1 MKPVGLAI
9 FDIDGTL
16 LAGPSTE
23 KRFFVH
29 LLRSGR
35 IGPRQVLGFVWF
47 LLRWTPRYGRHV
59 FKKNKA
65 YLAWLRTDDVRQLA
79 QQWVAQAL
87 AEAWFEPC
95 VARLQRHRDAG
106 DEVVLL
112 SGTPQFVATAIGA
125 ALGVSAVIGSECV
138 VENGRFRTSP
148 PLRHPFREEKA
159 GLMTSLAR
167 ERGVAPAEVT
177 AYADSIYDLPL
188 LRLAGTAVAVRPDE
202 ELAAVAE
209 EAGWEIVGPVRRGLT
224 SGLLPRLGLPPST
237 VRPRR

>member
-1 MKPVGLAI
+1 MALAI

-23 KRFFVH
+23 KRFFLH
-29 LLRSGR
+29 LLRSGH

-65 YLAWLRTDDVRQLA
+65 YLAWLRAEDVRRLA
-79 QQWVAQAL
+79 AEWAPEAL

-95 VARLQRHRDAG
+95 VARLRRHRDAG

-112 SGTPQFVATAIGA
+112 SGTPQFVAAAIGA
-125 ALGVSAVIGSECV
+125 ALGVTAVIGSDCV
-138 VENGRFRTSP
+138 VVNGRFRTSP

-159 GLMTSLAR
+159 ALMASLAR
-167 ERGVAPAEVT
+167 ERGVAPAEVI
-177 AYADSIYDLPL
+177 AYADSVYDLPL
-188 LRLAGTAVAVRPDE
+188 FRVVGTAVAVRPDE
-202 ELAAVAE
+202 ELAAAAE
-209 EAGWEIVGPVRRGLT
+209 EAGWEIVGPVRRGLL
-224 SGLLPRLGLPPST
+224 SALLPRLGVAPSV